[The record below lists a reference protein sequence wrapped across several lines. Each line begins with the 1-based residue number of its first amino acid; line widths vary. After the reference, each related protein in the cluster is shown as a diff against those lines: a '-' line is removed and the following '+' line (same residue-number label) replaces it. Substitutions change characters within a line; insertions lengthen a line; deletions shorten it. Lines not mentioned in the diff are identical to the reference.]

1 LAIFFHDE
9 NVYSGLKGKKAIKSW
24 IKFVINQEDKIT
36 GKINII
42 LTTDKNLRKINIDY
56 LERDYYTDIITF
68 NYSENQVVSGDL
80 FVSLERVNENAREYG
95 EDNTIELLRVM
106 IHGVLHLIGYDDASV
121 EEKKHM
127 REKENKYLET
137 FAG

>member
-24 IKFVINQEDKIT
+24 IKFVINQEDKIP

-68 NYSENQVVSGDL
+68 NYSENQVVNGDL